1 MEIAAEF
8 ILDVSRHGPLGGL
21 ARLEPTLEASETTLW
36 TTLWSGP
43 RLARLRTGPRPP
55 YSTGKFSRKR
65 RLNSCEVTP

>member
-21 ARLEPTLEASETTLW
+21 ARLEPTLEASE